1 MSSNIETIEEHSL
14 SVSSV
19 SNIEGEKEDK
29 EDKSDSEW
37 NATFEQQTFSSPLL
51 MKEGKELE
59 KKKTNALTIKSHNTS
74 MSKNTFTAATNLGA
88 KMNSPPQF

>member
-1 MSSNIETIEEHSL
+1 
-14 SVSSV
+14 
-19 SNIEGEKEDK
+19 
-29 EDKSDSEW
+29 
-37 NATFEQQTFSSPLL
+37 